1 MMGLRLCAIKIRLDS
16 AKIKTQNLKKS
27 QNLARFCGI
36 DF

>member
-16 AKIKTQNLKKS
+16 AKITTQNLKKS
-27 QNLARFCGI
+27 QNLARFCGV